1 MRESATINAW
11 RAEVK
16 RDDLLELFDGRF
28 GAPPTSF
35 VAAVN
40 AETDLDRLGR
50 WFRSLVKASS
60 AEEFLRQ
67 LNGALQGV

>member
-1 MRESATINAW
+1 MRESAIINEW

-28 GAPPTSF
+28 GPAPAGF

-40 AETDLDRLGR
+40 AETDLDQLGQ
-50 WFRSLVKASS
+50 WFRSLVKAPS